1 MVAWLLQSI
10 KSTFLKNSKGCLIFF
25 FVKTK
30 QWFHEFFANFRALLW
45 KLSHRQTRNWS
56 NQRSEWKWIKERKK
70 KKKKNCGLYHFRHY
84 CDVDDEILGSGNLR
98 NSLKA
103 SIQNEIDQQQQQ
115 KEKFNCFVDF
125 RLSTVTMDSIFA
137 HGSFDCRR
145 CAGSTRF
152 ILPNHNYTLLI
163 FSYSNF

>member
-1 MVAWLLQSI
+1 MRILEHFSGSSPTAKQEIDPI
-10 KSTFLKNSKGCLIFF
+10 KGVNENESK
-25 FVKTK
+25 
-30 QWFHEFFANFRALLW
+30 
-45 KLSHRQTRNWS
+45 
-56 NQRSEWKWIKERKK
+56 KERR
-70 KKKKNCGLYHFRHY
+70 KKKNCGLYHFRHY

>member
-1 MVAWLLQSI
+1 MVARLLQSI
-10 KSTFLKNSKGCLIFF
+10 KSTFLKNSKGFLIFF
-25 FVKTK
+25 
-30 QWFHEFFANFRALLW
+30 LW
-45 KLSHRQTRNWS
+45 KLNSGFTNFLRILEHFSGSSPTAKQEIDPIKGVNENES
-56 NQRSEWKWIKERKK
+56 KKERR
-70 KKKKNCGLYHFRHY
+70 KKKNCGLYHFRHY

-152 ILPNHNYTLLI
+152 ILY
-163 FSYSNF
+163 

>member
-1 MVAWLLQSI
+1 M
-10 KSTFLKNSKGCLIFF
+10 
-25 FVKTK
+25 
-30 QWFHEFFANFRALLW
+30 
-45 KLSHRQTRNWS
+45 
-56 NQRSEWKWIKERKK
+56 
-70 KKKKNCGLYHFRHY
+70 YHFRHY

-125 RLSTVTMDSIFA
+125 RLSTVTMDPIFA

-152 ILPNHNYTLLI
+152 IVIISNYTLLYFHTVTFNKFNYTTEIGKKIPKIGKI
-163 FSYSNF
+163 FDYVCTYQSSGAKIMHF

>member
-10 KSTFLKNSKGCLIFF
+10 KSTFLKNTSKGCLIFF

-70 KKKKNCGLYHFRHY
+70 EEKRKTVACITSAIIAMSMMRFWEVVTWETHWRHRSRTRLTNSSSKKKNSIVLWISDYLQSQWTPFSHMVPLIVGDVREALDSYYLIIIILY
-84 CDVDDEILGSGNLR
+84 
-98 NSLKA
+98 
-103 SIQNEIDQQQQQ
+103 
-115 KEKFNCFVDF
+115 
-125 RLSTVTMDSIFA
+125 
-137 HGSFDCRR
+137 
-145 CAGSTRF
+145 
-152 ILPNHNYTLLI
+152 
-163 FSYSNF
+163 